1 MLLQCISSFLISF
14 PPRTQGYKAVH
25 ARTIFMQLFF
35 FFFCTICL
43 PPRTKTFGSAFGG
56 DLKGLP
62 CSGEFSPLSCCC
74 FPEIMEA
81 GSCGLLSL
89 TCLSRDAFRSLT
101 WPSEEML
108 CQVMGGWIKADSGT
122 LARPIGQAAPLAEA
136 AKSFPFRGTFSASGA
151 TAVVMDAGTQPPS
164 HTQ

>member
-14 PPRTQGYKAVH
+14 PPRTQGCACQDC
-25 ARTIFMQLFF
+25 IFMQLF

-43 PPRTKTFGSAFGG
+43 PPRTKTFCLWRCPEGASMLWRVWA
-56 DLKGLP
+56 LA
-62 CSGEFSPLSCCC
+62 PLSCCC
-74 FPEIMEA
+74 FPEITEA
-81 GSCGLLSL
+81 GGRGLLSL
-89 TCLSRDAFRSLT
+89 TCLSQDAFRSLT

-122 LARPIGQAAPLAEA
+122 LACPMGQAAPLAEA
-136 AKSFPFRGTFSASGA
+136 VNGFPFRGTFSASGA
-151 TAVVMDAGTQPPS
+151 TVVVMDAGTQPPS